1 MKKIMILGAGV
12 YQVPL
17 IEAAKR
23 LGLYTIVVS
32 VPGKYPG
39 FALADKVLYENTV
52 DAQAVLEA
60 AKREGI
66 DGICTTGTDVCIHT
80 VGLVNET
87 LGLRGVGIAGSTI
100 ASEKAL
106 MKDAYIEYGVN
117 TARYQHVSL
126 QTPLEEVAEICKNI
140 GYPVIVK
147 AIDSSGSRGITRVDS
162 QSGIEGAIEAV
173 KAVTRTD
180 EYLIEEFLEGDEF
193 GAQAFVQD
201 GKLEFVLPHGDYVF
215 KGATGVPVGHY
226 APCEIPDID
235 ERAYEQ
241 LDKAVKAMKLDNC
254 AMNVDFI
261 LSKNKVYV
269 LEIGARGGATCLV
282 ELVSLY
288 YGYDYYEK
296 MIRVAMGE
304 KVDFSPAN
312 KKRVPNASHLLM
324 SDKTG
329 TIKSIIN
336 DNKPSD
342 AICDISFDYQVG
354 DRVKAFAI
362 GPDRIGQVVTIGS
375 TLEEAQKTLWDAM
388 SKIRI
393 EVE

>member
-17 IEAAKR
+17 IKAAKK

-32 VPGKYPG
+32 VPGAYPG
-39 FALADKVLYENTV
+39 FALADKVVYENTV

-66 DGICTTGTDVCIHT
+66 QGICTTGTDVCIHT
-80 VGLVNET
+80 VGLVNDT
-87 LGLRGVGIAGSTI
+87 LGLRGVGIEGSTI

-106 MKDAYIEYGVN
+106 MKDAYKEYGVN
-117 TARYQHVSL
+117 TAQYRHVALNASV
-126 QTPLEEVAEICKNI
+126 EEAAKVCEDI

-147 AIDSSGSRGITRVDS
+147 AIDSSGSRGITRVNDP
-162 QSGIEGAIEAV
+162 SGIDGAIKAV
-173 KAVTRTD
+173 KAVTRCD

-226 APCEIPDID
+226 APCEIEDID
-235 ERAYEQ
+235 KRSYEQ
-241 LDKAVKAMKLDNC
+241 LDLAVKAMKLDNC
-254 AMNVDFI
+254 AMNVDFM
-261 LSKNKVYV
+261 LCKGKVYV

-312 KKRVPNASHLLM
+312 KTRVPNASHLLT

-329 TIKSIIN
+329 VIKSITN
-336 DNKPSD
+336 DNEPNDK
-342 AICDISFDYQVG
+342 ICDISFDYKVG
-354 DRVKAFAI
+354 DSVRKFAI
-362 GPDRIGQVVTIGS
+362 GPDRIGQVVTVGS
-375 TLEEAQKTLWDAM
+375 TLEEAQKVLWDAL
-388 SKIRI
+388 SKIHI